1 MATFAVFI
9 HTLVFKN
16 ILTNKQGAMLY
27 QAGYPYA
34 TRNTA
39 PHCTHFTHT
48 HARMFWVLTVG
59 VAVGVAVAV
68 VAVAAAGLRFISTGR
83 SPPRSSGTILT

>member
-39 PHCTHFTHT
+39 LILRTHT
-48 HARMFWVLTVG
+48 RACFGCLLWVWLWLWRWWRWLLQVYVLFLLDGLLHAHLEQ
-59 VAVGVAVAV
+59 
-68 VAVAAAGLRFISTGR
+68 S
-83 SPPRSSGTILT
+83 